1 MAIGRMNGM
10 AIAFLY
16 PWWLIATVV
25 VAGLALL
32 AVWSLG
38 LTPMP
43 TSTLRFWHSAASS
56 AGREDSRKI
65 DPLWLLVAVAA
76 MLAALA
82 LLQPIVKT
90 FPPPSAVPPP
100 PSIIAAGAA
109 IPQATTGSI
118 FVSSRRLVRSS
129 GPVRLDISWPGG
141 RRTENISAR
150 QLQAGITFA
159 GIPISAGVW
168 KLALT
173 TAGHTLWRQTLQR
186 QTPATVAVNF
196 LGPPPRPLVRLC
208 HLVKGVALNRLG
220 LHPALWILNRS
231 NTRLDPTL
239 LARGDAVLALPP
251 AVLPGITL
259 RPAEAMIPAT
269 GRTMTYLHLDQ
280 TVSDPLL
287 DHLRLHQIRFRIFY
301 KAHFSAHWKILITA
315 TGQGLGRHPWPFLAQ
330 HYKKNSNVWEFWLAA
345 PLDFRSTHWPRH
357 SSFVIFF
364 ANLLQRLRAHSA
376 TDMSAT
382 RWVSQVL
389 PFTPGTQA
397 PHQPVGPKI
406 IALAGWLGL
415 TAGGLVMVALV
426 GFVRRIPPV

>member
-1 MAIGRMNGM
+1 M

-38 LTPMP
+38 LMPMP
-43 TSTLRFWHSAASS
+43 TSTLRFWPSAASS
-56 AGREDSRKI
+56 TGREDSRKI

-82 LLQPIVKT
+82 LLHPIVKM
-90 FPPPSAVPPP
+90 FPPPSARPPP
-100 PSIIAAGAA
+100 PAIIAAGAA
-109 IPQATTGSI
+109 IPQAKTSSL
-118 FVSSRRLVRSS
+118 FVRSRRLVKSS
-129 GPVRLDISWPGG
+129 SPVRLDISWSGG
-141 RRTENISAR
+141 RRTGIISAR
-150 QLQAGITFA
+150 RLQAGITLS
-159 GIPISAGVW
+159 GIPTSARVW
-168 KLALT
+168 HIALT
-173 TAGHTLWRQTLQR
+173 AAGHTLWQQTLKR

-208 HLVKGVALNRLG
+208 GLAKGVAINRLG

-231 NTRLDPTL
+231 NTKLGRTL
-239 LARGDAVLALPP
+239 VVRGDAVLALGP

-259 RPAEAMIPAT
+259 RPADAMFPAK
-269 GRTMTYLHLDQ
+269 GRTMTYLHLAK

-287 DHLRLHQIRFRIFY
+287 DHLRWHQIGFRIFY
-301 KAHFSAHWKILITA
+301 KADLSVHWKALVTS
-315 TGQGLGRHPWPFLAQ
+315 TGQGLGSHPWPFLAQ
-330 HYKKNSNVWEFWLAA
+330 HYNQNGNVWDFWLAA

-364 ANLLQRLRAHSA
+364 ANLLQSLRAHSA
-376 TDMSAT
+376 TDMSVT
-382 RWVSQVL
+382 RWVSQIL
-389 PFTPGTQA
+389 PSTPGAQA
-397 PHQPVGPKI
+397 SHQPIGPRI
-406 IALAGWLGL
+406 ISLVGWLGL

-426 GFVRRIPPV
+426 GFARRIRSV